1 MTNNNNKT
9 VLVTGGTG
17 FVAGWAI
24 HDLLKQG
31 YNVRTTVRSKE
42 KGTYILN
49 SLLNMKI
56 DTESLSFYVA
66 DLTSDDGWKEAV
78 TGVDYVLH
86 IASPLTTGNQDDL
99 DSFVRPARDGAI
111 RVLREATK
119 AGVERVV
126 MTSSLAAAT
135 PDISNKDQHI
145 NENLWTDP
153 NDKNL
158 DAYRKS
164 KAIAEKAA
172 WNFMEEQNSKTTLT
186 TILPGAI
193 FGPVLYANVPSSIE
207 VIRRL
212 IQGKGLLG
220 NPKIG
225 FEIVDVRDLVDLHI
239 RAMTNPQAAGQ
250 RYIASSGFMWMN
262 DMAKFLKE
270 ELGEIGKNI
279 PTRTIPDFVLRS
291 AAKMNPSLGSLVPM
305 LGRKFRYTSEKAR
318 TQLNWS
324 PRPVKETVI
333 DTAKKLEELKLI

>member
-1 MTNNNNKT
+1 MTNQNNKT

-24 HDLLKQG
+24 YELLKQG
-31 YNVRTTVRSKE
+31 YGVRTTVRSKE
-42 KGTYILN
+42 KETYILN
-49 SLLNMKI
+49 TLLNMGI
-56 DTESLSFYVA
+56 DTDALSFYVA
-66 DLTSDDGWKEAV
+66 DLTRDDGWKAAV

-86 IASPLTTGNQDDL
+86 IASPLTAGNQDDL
-99 DSFVRPARDGAI
+99 DSFVGPARDGAV
-111 RVLREATK
+111 RVIREAIN

-145 NENLWTDP
+145 NETLWTDP

-158 DAYRKS
+158 NAYRKS

-172 WNFMEEQNSKTTLT
+172 WDFMKGQNSKTTLT

-193 FGPVLYANVPSSIE
+193 FGPVLFTDVASSIE
-207 VIRRL
+207 VIQRL
-212 IQGKGLLG
+212 IHGKGVG

-279 PTRTIPDFVLRS
+279 PTKTIPDFVLRS

-305 LGRKFRYTSEKAR
+305 LGRKFRYTSAKAR

-324 PRPVKETVI
+324 PRPVEETVL
-333 DTAKKLEELKLI
+333 DSAKKLEELKII

>member
-1 MTNNNNKT
+1 MTNKKNKT

-24 HDLLKQG
+24 HELLKQG
-31 YNVRTTVRSKE
+31 YKVRTTVRSKE
-42 KGTYILN
+42 KEKNVRNTLFN
-49 SLLNMKI
+49 SGI
-56 DTESLSFYVA
+56 DTDSLSFYVA
-66 DLTSDDGWKEAV
+66 DLTSDEGWKDAV
-78 TGVDYVLH
+78 IGVDYVLH
-86 IASPLTTGNQDDL
+86 IASPLSTGNHEDL
-99 DSFVRPARDGAI
+99 DSYVGPARDGAI
-111 RVLREATK
+111 RVLREATH

-135 PDISNKDQHI
+135 PDISNNDQHI
-145 NENLWTDP
+145 NELLWTDP

-158 DAYRKS
+158 NAYRKS

-172 WNFMEEQNSKTTLT
+172 WDFMKEQNSKTTTLT

-193 FGPVLYANVPSSIE
+193 FGPNLSSTVTSSIE
-207 VIRRL
+207 VIQRL
-212 IQGKGLLG
+212 LQGKGIG

-239 RAMTNPQAAGQ
+239 RAMTNPNAAGQ

-262 DMAKFLKE
+262 DMARFLKK
-270 ELGEIGKNI
+270 ELGDIGKNI
-279 PTRTIPDFVLRS
+279 PTKTIPNFVLRA

-318 TQLNWS
+318 LQLNWS
-324 PRPVKETVI
+324 PRPVE
-333 DTAKKLEELKLI
+333 DTILDSAKKLEELYLI

>member
-1 MTNNNNKT
+1 MTNKNNKT
-9 VLVTGGTG
+9 VLVTGGSG

-31 YNVRTTVRSKE
+31 YNVRTTVRSE
-42 KGTYILN
+42 KKGVYISN
-49 SLLNMKI
+49 SLLNIGI
-56 DTESLSFYVA
+56 DTKFLSFFVA
-66 DLTSDDGWKEAV
+66 DLESDDGWKEAMI
-78 TGVDYVLH
+78 GVDYVLH
-86 IASPLTTGNQDDL
+86 IASPLTTGNNDDL
-99 DSFVRPARDGAI
+99 DTFIGPARDGAM
-111 RVLREATK
+111 RVIREAVN

-145 NENLWTDP
+145 NEALWTNL

-158 DAYRKS
+158 NAYRKS

-172 WNFMEEQNSKTTLT
+172 WDFIKEKNSKTTLT

-193 FGPVLYANVPSSIE
+193 FGPILYANVPSSIE
-207 VIRRL
+207 VIQQL
-212 IQGKGLLG
+212 IQGKGLG

-239 RAMTNPQAAGQ
+239 RAMTNPKAAGQ

-270 ELGEIGKNI
+270 ELGEVGKNI
-279 PTRTIPDFVLRS
+279 PTKTIPDFILRS
-291 AAKMNPSLGSLVPM
+291 AAKMNPSLASLVPM

-324 PRPVKETVI
+324 PRLVEETI
-333 DTAKKLEELKLI
+333 LDSAKKLTKLKLI